1 METRKCPACG
11 EELTADAKFCTKCGR
26 RIVPMVGQKTVAP
39 AAPPKNNAADDEV
52 RKMLNDDR
60 KRLYIKI
67 VVFIA
72 VVALFALVRSCVKEA
87 HAKKERQQR
96 IEYYMDNF
104 QY

>member
-1 METRKCPACG
+1 
-11 EELTADAKFCTKCGR
+11 
-26 RIVPMVGQKTVAP
+26 
-39 AAPPKNNAADDEV
+39 
-52 RKMLNDDR
+52 MLNDDR

-67 VVFIA
+67 VVFIV

-96 IEYYMDNF
+96 LEYYMDNF